1 MARASQWAK
10 ANKPPKFSTRAVN
23 RCRVC
28 GRIRGVYR
36 DFALCRICTRLLALK
51 GEPPESRKRAGD
63 PMMTDPVADLLSRIR
78 NASMARHELTRVPA
92 NKLKKNIA
100 LLLKAEGYVADV
112 RQEEWGP
119 KKHQTLTIVL
129 KYGEDRTSA
138 FQGIRRVS
146 RPGRRV
152 YVRHDQIPRVLS
164 GLGISIISTSTGLM
178 SDKEARRRKV
188 GGELLCE
195 VW

>member
-1 MARASQWAK
+1 
-10 ANKPPKFSTRAVN
+10 
-23 RCRVC
+23 
-28 GRIRGVYR
+28 
-36 DFALCRICTRLLALK
+36 
-51 GEPPESRKRAGD
+51 
-63 PMMTDPVADLLSRIR
+63 MMTDPIADLLSRIR

-129 KYGEDRTSA
+129 KYGEDRTFA

>member
-1 MARASQWAK
+1 
-10 ANKPPKFSTRAVN
+10 
-23 RCRVC
+23 
-28 GRIRGVYR
+28 
-36 DFALCRICTRLLALK
+36 
-51 GEPPESRKRAGD
+51 
-63 PMMTDPVADLLSRIR
+63 MMTDPVADLLSRIR

-92 NKLKKNIA
+92 TKLKKNIA

-119 KKHQTLTIVL
+119 QKHQTLTIVL

>member
-1 MARASQWAK
+1 
-10 ANKPPKFSTRAVN
+10 
-23 RCRVC
+23 
-28 GRIRGVYR
+28 
-36 DFALCRICTRLLALK
+36 
-51 GEPPESRKRAGD
+51 
-63 PMMTDPVADLLSRIR
+63 MMTDPVADLLARIR
-78 NASMARHELTRVPA
+78 NASLARHELTRVPA

-164 GLGISIISTSTGLM
+164 GLGISIISTSTGLL
-178 SDKEARRRKV
+178 SDKEARRRKI

>member
-1 MARASQWAK
+1 
-10 ANKPPKFSTRAVN
+10 
-23 RCRVC
+23 
-28 GRIRGVYR
+28 
-36 DFALCRICTRLLALK
+36 
-51 GEPPESRKRAGD
+51 
-63 PMMTDPVADLLSRIR
+63 MMTDPVADLLSRIR
-78 NASMARHELTRVPA
+78 NASLARHDVTRVPA

>member
-1 MARASQWAK
+1 
-10 ANKPPKFSTRAVN
+10 
-23 RCRVC
+23 
-28 GRIRGVYR
+28 
-36 DFALCRICTRLLALK
+36 
-51 GEPPESRKRAGD
+51 
-63 PMMTDPVADLLSRIR
+63 MMTDPVADLLARIR

-119 KKHQTLTIVL
+119 QKHQTLTIVL
-129 KYGEDRTSA
+129 KYGEDRSSA

-178 SDKEARRRKV
+178 SDKEARRRKI

>member
-1 MARASQWAK
+1 
-10 ANKPPKFSTRAVN
+10 
-23 RCRVC
+23 
-28 GRIRGVYR
+28 
-36 DFALCRICTRLLALK
+36 
-51 GEPPESRKRAGD
+51 
-63 PMMTDPVADLLSRIR
+63 MMTDPVADLLSRIR

-119 KKHQTLTIVL
+119 QKHQTLTIVL
-129 KYGEDRTSA
+129 KYGDDRKSA

>member
-1 MARASQWAK
+1 
-10 ANKPPKFSTRAVN
+10 
-23 RCRVC
+23 
-28 GRIRGVYR
+28 
-36 DFALCRICTRLLALK
+36 
-51 GEPPESRKRAGD
+51 
-63 PMMTDPVADLLSRIR
+63 MMTDPVADLLSRIR
-78 NASMARHELTRVPA
+78 NASLARHDVTRVPA

-129 KYGEDRTSA
+129 KYGDDRTSA

-178 SDKEARRRKV
+178 SDKEARRRKLGV
-188 GGELLCE
+188 EVLCE